1 MNDKKFVEYK
11 CSYCGATITRATNAG
26 RPMPG
31 VCPRKGKTRDGR
43 TKPHTRV
50 IMYKKI
56 SAIALIIIGIMSLRT
71 SLFGAAFCIL
81 LGIFLLTH

>member
-31 VCPRKGKTRDGR
+31 VCTRKGKTRDGR
-43 TKPHTRV
+43 TKPHTWV
-50 IMYKKI
+50 IQRK
-56 SAIALIIIGIMSLRT
+56 
-71 SLFGAAFCIL
+71 F
-81 LGIFLLTH
+81 

>member
-31 VCPRKGKTRDGR
+31 VCPRKGKT
-43 TKPHTRV
+43 
-50 IMYKKI
+50 MYKKI

-71 SLFGAAFCIL
+71 SLFGSAFCIL